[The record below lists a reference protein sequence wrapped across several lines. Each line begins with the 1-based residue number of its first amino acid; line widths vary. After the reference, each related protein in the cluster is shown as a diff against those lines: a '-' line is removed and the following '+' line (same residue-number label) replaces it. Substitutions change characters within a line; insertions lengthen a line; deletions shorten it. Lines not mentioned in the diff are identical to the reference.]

1 MEVRASAPESGK
13 GGGIDNDDPLDIMIE
28 QKRRDEEG
36 VFNDSMNNL
45 NPTKTP
51 STAEHGSV
59 KGHVSFESHSNNLNT
74 LGANEITNFEQNMGS
89 GNNEENLRQPAK
101 KPAK

>member
-1 MEVRASAPESGK
+1 
-13 GGGIDNDDPLDIMIE
+13 MIE
-28 QKRRDEEG
+28 QKRREEEAI
-36 VFNDSMNNL
+36 FNDSMNNF

-74 LGANEITNFEQNMGS
+74 LNANVVTDFG
-89 GNNEENLRQPAK
+89 
-101 KPAK
+101 